1 MLRECACYKITVDW
15 AMYEDPVGRVTLLLF
30 MVATLHQV
38 EPKSWTTQA
47 GRKAISFLC
56 IVLLEGRMAAITAWG
71 EGGGVVGAKEDESKQ
86 MESLPT
92 QIFPWQFLWKNLC
105 STATIV
111 EHSFLRKKQ
120 TNIVLQYFAMFNS
133 IGDDEQQQKVWSS

>member
-1 MLRECACYKITVDW
+1 
-15 AMYEDPVGRVTLLLF
+15 MYEDPVGRVTLLLF

-92 QIFPWQFLWKNLC
+92 QIFP
-105 STATIV
+105 
-111 EHSFLRKKQ
+111 
-120 TNIVLQYFAMFNS
+120 
-133 IGDDEQQQKVWSS
+133 